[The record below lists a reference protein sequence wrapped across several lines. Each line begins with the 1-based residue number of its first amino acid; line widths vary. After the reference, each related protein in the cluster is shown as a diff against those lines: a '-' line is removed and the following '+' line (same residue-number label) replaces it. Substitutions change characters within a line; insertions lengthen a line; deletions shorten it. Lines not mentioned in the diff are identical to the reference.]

1 MLNIDKKTHR
11 WITLLKQNFTAHG
24 NEFHTRLA
32 VILVLFKLID
42 IHLTRGAP
50 VARGDYAVI
59 FAVKS
64 VAVIMFGID
73 KTVPSEAIYGFNFFA
88 VNNLESAAFKGGI
101 LQRRYNF
108 CRQAKVGIYP
118 DYVRTFYRS
127 YAGNFAA
134 FELFVSAVGLAGH
147 PCAFKRGVAEE
158 IAEAVQEMAVYAGEI
173 QMFLSSRRIRRW
185 RAR

>member
-1 MLNIDKKTHR
+1 MLNIDKKTLTR
-11 WITLLKQNFTAHG
+11 ITLLKQNFTAHG
-24 NEFHTRLA
+24 SEFHTRLA
-32 VILVLFKLID
+32 VISVLFKLID

-64 VAVIMFGID
+64 VAVVMFGID
-73 KTVPSEAIYGFNFFA
+73 KTVPTEAIYGFNFFA

-101 LQRRYNF
+101 IYNGDIIF
-108 CRQAKVGIYP
+108 AVKLKVG
-118 DYVRTFYRS
+118 DYARITVRTFYRS

-158 IAEAVQEMAVYAGEI
+158 IAEAVQEMAVYP
-173 QMFLSSRRIRRW
+173 
-185 RAR
+185 